1 MDTSKP
7 SGLTFSSAPQLPQEL
22 PASHWQSLHRQSL
35 LCLYICSFD
44 RWAGRQRPH
53 WAEVKL
59 TSSSVAILIL
69 FDFIFPFLVAAIV
82 SEAPCGC
89 YRHCALPPQ
98 HVCTFEWFFLVHP
111 ATNLPGRRRRLWPW
125 TSSKPSDSSAV
136 LTTAVATART
146 NSLKTSIFTHL
157 DCRRE
162 AV

>member
-22 PASHWQSLHRQSL
+22 PAPHWQSLHCQSL

-69 FDFIFPFLVAAIV
+69 FDFLFPFLVVAIV
-82 SEAPCGC
+82 SEAPCGRC
-89 YRHCALPPQ
+89 RHCALPPQ
-98 HVCTFEWFFLVHP
+98 HVRTFWWLQNSYFFSWRTPQQTSRADGGGSDLNLGHP
-111 ATNLPGRRRRLWPW
+111 QNPPIHRPSWQLPSPL
-125 TSSKPSDSSAV
+125 
-136 LTTAVATART
+136 LE
-146 NSLKTSIFTHL
+146 LIH
-157 DCRRE
+157 
-162 AV
+162 